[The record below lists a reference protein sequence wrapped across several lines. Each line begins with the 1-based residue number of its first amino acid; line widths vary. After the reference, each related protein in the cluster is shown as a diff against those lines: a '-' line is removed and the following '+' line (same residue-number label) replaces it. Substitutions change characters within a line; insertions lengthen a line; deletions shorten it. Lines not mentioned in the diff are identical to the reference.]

1 MNDQPMLCSYCAR
14 KRCFVGDL
22 SQAPDYCPTL
32 TKTEV
37 IERLVD
43 LVAASL
49 TGVDHAAVLR
59 AVRAREEL
67 MSTGVGNSVAI
78 PHGKTNAVTSLV
90 AAFGRCREPVEYE
103 ALDGQPVTLVFLLVG
118 PEDAAGPH
126 IKALSR
132 ISRLLSYEEF
142 RLRLA
147 VPALPLQGQGVIV
160 GKGGAGPPQGMS
172 LFEIGQGLAVV
183 PAAQADAHRFGVQRI
198 VVVQVVSPLPL
209 DQGLFLP
216 AQAVQGQSVVVMR

>member
-1 MNDQPMLCSYCAR
+1 MKLTDILSPER
-14 KRCFVGDL
+14 VDL
-22 SQAPDYCPTL
+22 DLDAT
-32 TKTEV
+32 TKDEV

-49 TGVDHAAVLR
+49 NGVDHAAVLR

-90 AAFGRCREPVEYE
+90 AAFGRCSEPVEYE
-103 ALDGQPVTLVFLLVG
+103 ALDGQPVSLVFLLVG

-142 RLRLA
+142 RHHLA
-147 VPALPLQGQGVIV
+147 RAGTADEILAAIAAEEEQHFDL
-160 GKGGAGPPQGMS
+160 KG
-172 LFEIGQGLAVV
+172 
-183 PAAQADAHRFGVQRI
+183 
-198 VVVQVVSPLPL
+198 
-209 DQGLFLP
+209 
-216 AQAVQGQSVVVMR
+216 